1 MKTSHWMWS
10 GIVAALMLSA
20 SAAFAANPATLS
32 FTSTNPGA
40 FFQATRSIWFVNGN
54 LLATQPQSDAANATV
69 QIGAPFFG
77 RNTSAYDA
85 TAQVRCNGSPTIFV
99 KAFSGP
105 TQQGTIICNG
115 VGNAWAGTIYIR

>member
-1 MKTSHWMWS
+1 MIFSH
-10 GIVAALMLSA
+10 
-20 SAAFAANPATLS
+20 
-32 FTSTNPGA
+32 
-40 FFQATRSIWFVNGN
+40 

-69 QIGAPFFG
+69 QIGYPIFG